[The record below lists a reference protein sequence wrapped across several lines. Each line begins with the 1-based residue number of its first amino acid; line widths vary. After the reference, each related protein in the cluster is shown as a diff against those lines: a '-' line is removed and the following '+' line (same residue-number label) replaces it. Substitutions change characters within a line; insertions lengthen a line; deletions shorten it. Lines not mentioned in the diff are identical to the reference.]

1 MENPTFTAS
10 SLLCTESVSS
20 LNDELEEG
28 DDCTLITAED
38 EDDDGYIQILFDREI
53 AMNGGVQKLDL
64 SQVINENWV
73 QKARSDA
80 IDYILET
87 GGLFGFRMQTS
98 FLSISYLDRF
108 LSRKSIDGEKYWAIK
123 LLAIACLS
131 LAAKMEE
138 FSVPSLSQYPM
149 EDFTFKSS
157 LIQRMELLV
166 LNTLDWKLGFITP
179 LAFTHYF
186 LSKFSTVSE
195 RKSAAVSRT
204 MEIILSVIRDANLM
218 SHRPSVVAAAA
229 TLLALD
235 GGLIKESMELKIN
248 ALPSGGCLKLD
259 DVLSCYNQMREME
272 KNEFP
277 KPCTVASSLGSKRK
291 RTDDDVLGL

>member
-38 EDDDGYIQILFDREI
+38 EDDDGYIQILLDRET
-53 AMNGGVQKLDL
+53 AMNGGLQKLDL
-64 SQVINENWV
+64 SQ
-73 QKARSDA
+73 
-80 IDYILET
+80 T

-138 FSVPSLSQYPM
+138 FSVPALSQYPM

-179 LAFTHYF
+179 FAFTHYF

-235 GGLIKESMELKIN
+235 RGLIKESMELKIN

-291 RTDDDVLGL
+291 RADDDVLGL